1 MFKNFL
7 SHFKR
12 YKIKVYKDRKD
23 TDWGKVRKFPQWWFL
38 WWHYYWVNDGYD
50 HYSPLSYPA
59 SDDER
64 LRSINK
70 TKYII
75 EKFKNLRLLNESW

>member
-38 WWHYYWVNDGYD
+38 W
-50 HYSPLSYPA
+50 
-59 SDDER
+59 
-64 LRSINK
+64 
-70 TKYII
+70 
-75 EKFKNLRLLNESW
+75 

>member
-1 MFKNFL
+1 MLEKLL

-12 YKIKVYKDRKD
+12 EKLMTIGNNG
-23 TDWGKVRKFPQWWFL
+23 DWGVVRKVPQWWFL
-38 WWHYYWVNDGYD
+38 WWHYYWINDGYE

-75 EKFKNLRLLNESW
+75 EKFKNLRLLNEDT